1 MSLGEIE
8 PPIEFE
14 PDSFDPQIALNAE
27 VLDRIA
33 AALCLRLRPWLLS
46 ITNKEVEMAGKPT
59 LRLPLIALP
68 ILLLTA
74 LPGWLANSALDAPA
88 SVSETSPLGNYLIAD
103 CGQTISGAYSATVFI
118 NGKNAAT
125 LDSTL
130 SHGGV
135 IIGGSGNVVIGDTV
149 VTAPFIAPA
158 PLAGSKW
165 ISFKIPAAERY
176 TGWQCIAHFDD
187 GSVLTGTFNSDNLA
201 TFANPSGS
209 TCTRVEIPLPNT
221 GHQPSVTDRLLSLI
235 VEGSQG

>member
-88 SVSETSPLGNYLIAD
+88 SVSETSPLGNYLIESVPLTGLLAP
-103 CGQTISGAYSATVFI
+103 GNGLAY
-118 NGKNAAT
+118 
-125 LDSTL
+125 LR
-130 SHGGV
+130 
-135 IIGGSGNVVIGDTV
+135 IIDRQLPERVYRSPLYAVQSVDMRVIGRSAV
-149 VTAPFIAPA
+149 SPESAQLRRAEPSAAPH
-158 PLAGSKW
+158 S
-165 ISFKIPAAERY
+165 
-176 TGWQCIAHFDD
+176 
-187 GSVLTGTFNSDNLA
+187 
-201 TFANPSGS
+201 
-209 TCTRVEIPLPNT
+209 EIRPKT
-221 GHQPSVTDRLLSLI
+221 
-235 VEGSQG
+235 